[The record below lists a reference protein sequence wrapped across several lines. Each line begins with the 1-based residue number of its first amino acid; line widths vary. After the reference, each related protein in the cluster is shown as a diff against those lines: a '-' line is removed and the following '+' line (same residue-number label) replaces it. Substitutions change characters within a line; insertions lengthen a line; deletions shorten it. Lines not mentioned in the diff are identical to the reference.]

1 MIYLSAKTGD
11 LESAK
16 SIAEAGN
23 AILKAGGIG
32 IKVETIKKAFTNE
45 HGLNF

>member
-23 AILKAGGIG
+23 AILKSRRYW
-32 IKVETIKKAFTNE
+32 
-45 HGLNF
+45 H